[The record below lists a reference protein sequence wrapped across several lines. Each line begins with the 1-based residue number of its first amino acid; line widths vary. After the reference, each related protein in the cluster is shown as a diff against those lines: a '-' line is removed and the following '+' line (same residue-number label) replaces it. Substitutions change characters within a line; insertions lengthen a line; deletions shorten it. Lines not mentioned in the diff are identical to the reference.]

1 MRFRVKRG
9 LDVPV
14 RGAPEQA
21 IDEGKR
27 VESVALL
34 GRDYVGL
41 RPAMQ
46 VEPGDAVKLGQVL
59 FTDRKNPGF

>member
-14 RGAPEQA
+14 RGALDQA

-34 GRDYVGL
+34 GRDRDKV
-41 RPAMQ
+41 R
-46 VEPGDAVKLGQVL
+46 D
-59 FTDRKNPGF
+59 NPIDSLT